1 VSRFYSFCVVSGSGC
16 SPSWILA
23 ASVHVARR
31 FFFRIIFGLGFCFAE
46 RAVILVFQPTVFSKS
61 GSELA
66 IFVRIRRSAR
76 WLFRA
81 RDLLSDFLIFPSVR
95 AQGPVSSYFSA
106 WSVLLACIPHGHGFI
121 LFPAC
126 LTFCCFGF
134 SESVSCCEH
143 LVNLLFFLVQQ
154 ESTLF
159 ILPDRL
165 LSPQF

>member
-1 VSRFYSFCVVSGSGC
+1 VSRFYSFCVVSRSGC
-16 SPSWILA
+16 SRLGRVGPCCPEIFLPHHFRSWFL
-23 ASVHVARR
+23 
-31 FFFRIIFGLGFCFAE
+31 LQ
-46 RAVILVFQPTVFSKS
+46 RAVILVFQLFVFSKS
-61 GSELA
+61 GIEPV
-66 IFVRIRRSAR
+66 IFVRIHRSAR

-81 RDLLSDFLIFPSVR
+81 GDLLTGFLIFPSVR

-106 WSVLLACIPHGHGFI
+106 WSVLLACLPHGHDFV

-126 LTFCCFGF
+126 LTFAVLDLVNL
-134 SESVSCCEH
+134 VSSCEH
-143 LVNLLFFLVQQ
+143 LVNSFFFLVQQ

>member
-1 VSRFYSFCVVSGSGC
+1 VF
-16 SPSWILA
+16 PSWILA
-23 ASVHVARR
+23 ALAHVARR
-31 FFFRIIFGLGFCFAE
+31 FFFRIIFGLGFCFTE
-46 RAVILVFQPTVFSKS
+46 RAVILVFQLFVFSKS
-61 GSELA
+61 GSEPV
-66 IFVRIRRSAR
+66 IFVRIHRSAR

-81 RDLLSDFLIFPSVR
+81 GDLLTGFLIFPSVR

-106 WSVLLACIPHGHGFI
+106 WSVLLACIPHGHDFV

-126 LTFCCFGF
+126 LTFAVLDLVNL
-134 SESVSCCEH
+134 VSSCEH
-143 LVNLLFFLVQQ
+143 LVNSFFFLVQQ